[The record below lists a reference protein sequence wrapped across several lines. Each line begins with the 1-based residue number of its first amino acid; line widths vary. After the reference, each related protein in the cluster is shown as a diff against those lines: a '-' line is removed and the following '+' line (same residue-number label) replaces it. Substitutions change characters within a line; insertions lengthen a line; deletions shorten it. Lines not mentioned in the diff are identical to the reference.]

1 MAISAEERKAM
12 MIALGRMK
20 EIIEGIYAREQ
31 QEAETAKTTGYPAK
45 RLTRRS

>member
-1 MAISAEERKAM
+1 M

-31 QEAETAKTTGYPAK
+31 EEAERLKESGYPAK